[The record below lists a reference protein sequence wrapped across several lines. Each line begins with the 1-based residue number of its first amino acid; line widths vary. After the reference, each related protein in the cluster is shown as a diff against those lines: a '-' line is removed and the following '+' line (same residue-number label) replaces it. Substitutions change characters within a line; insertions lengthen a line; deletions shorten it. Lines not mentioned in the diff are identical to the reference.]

1 MAVPTRQHAVNG
13 LIRQTISQRTSPLA
27 GLVLIYAVR
36 RENCGVR
43 ERGVGVAELTA
54 SPAAEPER
62 SATAQRP
69 LCVDLD
75 GSLVKSDTLV
85 DSLLVLLRTQPAL
98 VFKLPGRLLRGK
110 AAFKAFV
117 TASVT
122 LDAAHLPYNRA
133 LLEFLRE
140 EHRHG
145 RDLYLATGADIHLA
159 RRVADHLAIFT
170 GVLASDGSTNLTGNA
185 KLDGLRRQLGSA
197 PFDYIGNDTPDLP
210 LLAHATQAMVAN
222 PSLGL
227 RMRLESRGIRPTKTF
242 LERRPLA
249 RSVLKAVRLQQWAK
263 NLLIFVPVLLSHA
276 VTRGK
281 MLTALAAFLCFSL
294 TASSAYVV
302 NDLLDIE
309 ADRRHAKK
317 RLRPFAA
324 GDLQGVTG
332 ALMAAVLLCAGV
344 AGAQMLP
351 AGFSAW
357 LLIYLATTLAY
368 SLYLKRIALVDVLV
382 LSGLYILRLL
392 AGSAATLT
400 VISHWLASFSM
411 FLFLSLA
418 IVKRFAELEN
428 LRASN
433 SVPKNGRGY
442 MVSDLEQLRTFGTA
456 SAYAAVVVFAIYI
469 TGPDVVKLY
478 HAPQLLL
485 LSLPLMILWL
495 NRVWMLASR
504 GELDEDPVAFALT
517 DRMSQLIGLAVA
529 VIALLAL

>member
-1 MAVPTRQHAVNG
+1 
-13 LIRQTISQRTSPLA
+13 
-27 GLVLIYAVR
+27 
-36 RENCGVR
+36 
-43 ERGVGVAELTA
+43 VAELTS
-54 SPAAEPER
+54 SPAAEPEL
-62 SATAQRP
+62 APTALRP

-85 DSLLVLLRTQPAL
+85 DSLLVLLRTHPAL
-98 VFKLPGRLLRGK
+98 VFKLPGRLLKGK

-117 TASVT
+117 AESVT

-133 LLEFLRE
+133 LLQFLLEQHAR
-140 EHRHG
+140 G
-145 RDLYLATGADIHLA
+145 RDLYLATGADVHLA
-159 RRVADHLAIFT
+159 RRVADHLGIFT
-170 GVLASDGSTNLTGNA
+170 AVLASDGSTNLN
-185 KLDGLRRQLGSA
+185 KLDLLRRRLHSA

-210 LLAHATQAMVAN
+210 LLAQATVAMVAN

-227 RMRLESRGIRPTKTF
+227 RLRLNSRGIRPAHTF
-242 LERRPLA
+242 IERK
-249 RSVLKAVRLQQWAK
+249 SVLRSALKAARLQQWAK

-276 VTRGK
+276 VSRNK

-309 ADRRHAKK
+309 ADRRHPRK

-324 GDLQGVTG
+324 GDLHAITGV
-332 ALMAAVLLCAGV
+332 LIAAIFLCAGL
-344 AGAQMLP
+344 AGAQLLP
-351 AGFSAW
+351 AGFSSW

-368 SLYLKRIALVDVLV
+368 S
-382 LSGLYILRLL
+382 LYILRLL

-442 MVSDLEQLRTFGTA
+442 MVTDLDQLRSFGTA
-456 SAYAAVVVFAIYI
+456 SAYAAVVVLAIYI

-495 NRVWMLASR
+495 NRVWLLASR

-517 DRMSQLIGLAVA
+517 DRMSQLIGLAVV